1 MTALSSL
8 PGGRGYRL
16 LLDRQPALLALGT
29 ATSRASPTCNA
40 AQSVSEPS
48 PQSQQER
55 KQVKLPERGFFAEA
69 NTKGAAAPVTRLGIA
84 DIVTQL
90 ACAAATPPPTLP
102 VRRTPSPVG
111 PRIRAHVP

>member
-8 PGGRGYRL
+8 PVSRGCRS
-16 LLDRQPALLALGT
+16 LLDRQPASVAFGS

-40 AQSVSEPS
+40 AQSGSEPT

-69 NTKGAAAPVTRLGIA
+69 NTKGAAPPVTRLGIA
-84 DIVTQL
+84 DIIT
-90 ACAAATPPPTLP
+90 
-102 VRRTPSPVG
+102 
-111 PRIRAHVP
+111 